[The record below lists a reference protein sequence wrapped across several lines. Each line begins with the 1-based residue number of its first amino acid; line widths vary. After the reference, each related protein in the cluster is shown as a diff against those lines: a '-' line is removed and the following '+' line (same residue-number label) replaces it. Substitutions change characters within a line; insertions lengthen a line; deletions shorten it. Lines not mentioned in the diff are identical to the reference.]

1 MSRNIVM
8 IGSLPQKLLVKYYKY
23 MYVYSL
29 KSYIILGDTETA
41 LDMNCFANSDQEKS
55 FNRYTVELLDGSRVT
70 YSLQV

>member
-8 IGSLPQKLLVKYYKY
+8 IGSLPQKLLVKFHK
-23 MYVYSL
+23 YVYSL
-29 KSYIILGDTETA
+29 ESYIILGDTETA